1 MTNIDLEIKDRTP
14 LLLEMEAYAAE
25 NMVPIMELDGMETLL
40 KFMELHQPKKVLEIG
55 TAIGYSALRMIDRL
69 PEVEITTIERIPE
82 RFEDAK
88 KYIAMAGKTSQVT
101 LIEGDALEVEDQV
114 AANAPYDAL
123 FIDAAKG
130 QYKNFFEMY
139 EKYVTPGG
147 VIFSDNVLYKGLVE
161 KEKEELVDQSRRAKQ
176 LIRKIQNFNF
186 WLSENENYET
196 VILRVGDGLAVSV
209 KRK

>member
-1 MTNIDLEIKDRTP
+1 MTHIDLEIKDRTP
-14 LLLEMEAYAAE
+14 LLLEMEAYASE

-82 RFEDAK
+82 RYEDAK
-88 KYIAMAGKTSQVT
+88 KYIGMAGKTSQVT

-139 EKYVTPGG
+139 EKYVNPGG

-161 KEKEELVDQSRRAKQ
+161 KEKEDLVDQSRRAKQ
-176 LIRKIQNFNF
+176 LIRKIQNYNF